1 MKFKWQFFILNPD
14 INAIKKEIRIYTNIY
29 TNMEKGRL
37 VVFGEFT
44 QLCC

>member
-14 INAIKKEIRIYTNIY
+14 INAIKKEIRRY
-29 TNMEKGRL
+29 TNMEKGGL

-44 QLCC
+44 QLCR

>member
-14 INAIKKEIRIYTNIY
+14 INAIKKEIRIYTN
-29 TNMEKGRL
+29 MEKGRL
-37 VVFGEFT
+37 VVFGELT